1 MSARDDVR
9 RGRGGEG
16 DMAAVAR
23 LVAAHTANPQGIGW
37 GGAAAKAVAKAR
49 GSVLTEMRR
58 SEGGGD
64 DGGGDG
70 RTTMRAAAKARGSVG
85 IEMRRAEGAEEGGGD
100 RTPPRLAATGWRRR
114 LDGDD
119 DSTAATWSD
128 GPIHAPMT
136 AAERAELGRREAAA
150 EAARAAAM
158 LRAELRAEAERAREA
173 ATRDGLPIDS
183 SDDDWEEGHEVA
195 ERREDATRAR
205 GGGGGVA
212 ATGDGMPIDSSEA
225 TERREEA
232 ERREET
238 ARARLP
244 RGSVGEEMMRTEIAA
259 RAEATA
265 VEDDSEETSSEGE
278 DLMVR
283 EINWPE
289 RQRQLAIIDA
299 MSKEEKEA
307 YYERGE
313 MSEERRAMIEAAKDE
328 FFRRAERMTSEAASG
343 SSGNPRE
350 GLEAEANRMGRQLL
364 QEAASS
370 SSGNPREGLEAE
382 ANRMGR
388 QLLQEEARR
397 RRMAPVDEEE
407 EDPFGHRARGMDEQ

>member
-85 IEMRRAEGAEEGGGD
+85 IEMRRAEGVEEGGGD

-114 LDGDD
+114 LDGDN

-244 RGSVGEEMMRTEIAA
+244 RGSVGEEMR
-259 RAEATA
+259 RKWAEWA

-299 MSKEEKEA
+299 MSKEEKKA

-364 QEAASS
+364 QE
-370 SSGNPREGLEAE
+370 
-382 ANRMGR
+382 
-388 QLLQEEARR
+388 EARR